1 MLCTF
6 KCTEKQ
12 SIEKYLK
19 FNIIN
24 GIASEQEDQEW
35 FLPLVFIS
43 FYTFLVRWQACLYF
57 YNLFPHPFPLPS
69 K

>member
-19 FNIIN
+19 FNIIKV
-24 GIASEQEDQEW
+24 IAYEQEDQE
-35 FLPLVFIS
+35 
-43 FYTFLVRWQACLYF
+43 
-57 YNLFPHPFPLPS
+57 
-69 K
+69 